1 MQYQELLQAN
11 KQLQE
16 SHDNNLRDNF
26 EVTEFLRREITL
38 KDEKIA
44 SLQGQMEDVGVTMHY
59 SKLSLDASI
68 ILEYFAYACLEQWL
82 ASHYLIM
89 RTLMWLCTGHQSG
102 SSTSSGS
109 QASIYCS
116 QGACHG

>member
-1 MQYQELLQAN
+1 MQYQELLEAN

-44 SLQGQMEDVGVTMHY
+44 SLQSKMEEVGFTIC
-59 SKLSLDASI
+59 SL
-68 ILEYFAYACLEQWL
+68 
-82 ASHYLIM
+82 
-89 RTLMWLCTGHQSG
+89 
-102 SSTSSGS
+102 
-109 QASIYCS
+109 
-116 QGACHG
+116 